1 MQVVVSSVPPA
12 TVVALSGEIT
22 AATAPDAQAAIVP
35 LAVPG
40 ARLVLDM
47 TAVSFMS
54 SAGLRLLLV
63 VYRTITGKGGKVVL
77 VGLSDDI
84 ADTMSH
90 TGFLTF
96 FAHHPTLAEGVAAV
110 G

>member
-1 MQVVVSSVPPA
+1 M
-12 TVVALSGEIT
+12 
-22 AATAPDAQAAIVP
+22 
-35 LAVPG
+35 
-40 ARLVLDM
+40 
-47 TAVSFMS
+47 
-54 SAGLRLLLV
+54 
-63 VYRTITGKGGKVVL
+63 YRTITGKWGKVVL